1 MSHANRYPKIS
12 GKNRRIGV
20 LVVDDIE
27 RLYNLA
33 GPSQN
38 SRRSL
43 IGRTYS
49 RKKFNRLLFGPG
61 DPFCGGVDV
70 RDCEFV
76 SCSTDTRFAVSHG
89 VHMQSVLFDEVRAPD
104 AMIVSSATVLQNV
117 VVRGGRKA
125 AGLWCNPPLDG
136 DVSEA
141 LLEWSRGGMAGVGLA
156 IDLSGLAAPDSEV
169 VGIPLS
175 KLKWNPEIHI
185 PVSTSWETS
194 DCWGELDIP
203 QKSFWRIP
211 ISRLRDCN
219 CSEGLFTIPFPGDRG
234 YEVKMEELARIES
247 AGLLKR

>member
-1 MSHANRYPKIS
+1 M
-12 GKNRRIGV
+12 
-20 LVVDDIE
+20 DDIE

-43 IGRTYS
+43 VGRKYS
-49 RKKFNRLLFGPG
+49 RKKFDRLLFGPG

-141 LLEWSRGGMAGVGLA
+141 LLEWSRRGMAGVGLA

-185 PVSTSWETS
+185 PVSTSWESS

-234 YEVKMEELARIES
+234 YEAKMEELARIES